1 MSDILKRIH
10 DAEFDEDDVLSN
22 EEIDALIVQLKKY
35 RMAAAECAAGLMVI
49 NAVYRD
55 KFLPQ
60 LCDQIDRGLDLF
72 TEAVESECGETV
84 DD

>member
-10 DAEFDEDDVLSN
+10 DTEFDEDDVLSN
-22 EEIDALIVQLKKY
+22 EEIEALISQLKKY

-60 LCDQIDRGLDLF
+60 LCEQIDLGLDLF
-72 TEAVESECGETV
+72 TKAVESECGETV